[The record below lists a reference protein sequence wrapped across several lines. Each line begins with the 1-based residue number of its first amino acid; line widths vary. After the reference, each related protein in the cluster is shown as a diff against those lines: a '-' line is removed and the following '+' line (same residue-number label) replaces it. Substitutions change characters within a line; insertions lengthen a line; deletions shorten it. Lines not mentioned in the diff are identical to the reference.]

1 MKTHSKGYDSHL
13 VFNPP
18 PSNPLF
24 VLTAKIEDLL
34 APEPSQLAL
43 SALLSAAMHVAT
55 NCHCDG
61 NRREAAEKL
70 ADAFKQIAESE
81 PRASQ

>member
-1 MKTHSKGYDSHL
+1 MSYDSHL

-24 VLTAKIEDLL
+24 VLTAKVEDLI

-43 SALLSAAMHVAT
+43 SALMSAAMHGAT
-55 NCHCDG
+55 HCHCDG
-61 NRREAAEKL
+61 NRREVAEKL
-70 ADAFKQIAESE
+70 ADAFKQITESE
-81 PRASQ
+81 RRASQ

>member
-1 MKTHSKGYDSHL
+1 MSYDSHL

-55 NCHCDG
+55 NC
-61 NRREAAEKL
+61 RTPAEHMSAYAL
-70 ADAFKQIAESE
+70 A
-81 PRASQ
+81 R